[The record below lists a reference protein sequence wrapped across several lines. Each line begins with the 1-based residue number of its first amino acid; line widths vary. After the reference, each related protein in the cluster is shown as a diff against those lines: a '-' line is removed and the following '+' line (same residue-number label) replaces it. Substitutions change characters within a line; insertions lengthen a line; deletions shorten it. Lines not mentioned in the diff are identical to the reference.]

1 MRLAQEELLVF
12 PTSHVFDHRR
22 GEGDVELAVVEWKGI
37 TRGLHEPQTWMSDFE
52 IGSIFDARGRDP
64 LGARVPLLEVV
75 GVRGRL
81 VRGHPDIEDRGLLGG
96 RHRLHERSVELP
108 AAGNIEVGDDAA
120 PRVLAV
126 GVVDVRTH
134 FGSLLIGWMLKVGRC
149 ERARG
154 RGRSGHD
161 AGVIQRLVGSSS
173 GEILSPRWFKF
184 PTLLHTSSPGGESGG
199 SGRGPNGGATEAEG
213 RAPPPTD
220 GLPPGGTGRSIRAG
234 PIGAPSGRRPCAP
247 RLISPTWTKTP
258 ADREC

>member
-1 MRLAQEELLVF
+1 MLV
-12 PTSHVFDHRR
+12 
-22 GEGDVELAVVEWKGI
+22 AVIRSV
-37 TRGLHEPQTWMSDFE
+37 P
-52 IGSIFDARGRDP
+52 
-64 LGARVPLLEVV
+64 RVPLLEVV

-161 AGVIQRLVGSSS
+161 AGVIQRLVAPLQAKFSRHVRSSS
-173 GEILSPRWFKF
+173 RHSYIPPPQVGSLAARGAARMVGPPR
-184 PTLLHTSSPGGESGG
+184 PRDGLRRRRMGSPGGN
-199 SGRGPNGGATEAEG
+199 GPVHPCGPHRCPERPKAAC
-213 RAPPPTD
+213 PTPD
-220 GLPPGGTGRSIRAG
+220 QPDVDEDAS
-234 PIGAPSGRRPCAP
+234 
-247 RLISPTWTKTP
+247 
-258 ADREC
+258 

>member
-1 MRLAQEELLVF
+1 MF
-12 PTSHVFDHRR
+12 PASHVFDHRR
-22 GEGDVELAVVEWKGI
+22 GEGDVELAVIEWKGI

-199 SGRGPNGGATEAEG
+199 SGARPEWWGHRGRGTGSAA
-213 RAPPPTD
+213 D
-220 GLPPGGTGRSIRAG
+220 GWAPPGGNG
-234 PIGAPSGRRPCAP
+234 PVHPCGPHRCPERPKAAC
-247 RLISPTWTKTP
+247 PTP
-258 ADREC
+258 DQPDVDEDAS